1 MARMTSRCGVVYL
14 HALASNAS
22 RSWSGRSTTN
32 GLCPGIR
39 GTSAEAKRSIGEG
52 QKILR
57 HLYEDEHCEC
67 FNAVQTNVCIRQFPP
82 YHWTPGYK
90 LGRCTIR

>member
-14 HALASNAS
+14 HALASNSS
-22 RSWSGRSTTN
+22 RSWSGSSTTN

-67 FNAVQTNVCIRQFPP
+67 FWTKPLSGSTAATPP
-82 YHWTPGYK
+82 FGP
-90 LGRCTIR
+90 IDF